1 MLQVTPTLAISES
14 ELQFEFVRSSGPGGQ
29 NVNKVATGVQLR
41 FNVSAAATLPDDV
54 KQRLKR
60 LAGKRIN
67 AEGELIIEA
76 RRYRSQ
82 EKNRRDAVQR
92 LVALLQR
99 AAEKPK
105 TRKQTRPSSAT
116 REKRLADK
124 KRRSEIKRERRGRPE
139 DW

>member
-1 MLQVTPTLAISES
+1 MIEVTPTLAIPES
-14 ELQFEFVRSSGPGGQ
+14 ELQFDFIRSSGPGGQ

-54 KQRLKR
+54 KQRLHR

-82 EKNRRDAVQR
+82 EKNRSDAVQR
-92 LVALLQR
+92 LVALLQS

-105 TRKQTRPSSAT
+105 KRKKTKPTAAA
-116 REKRLADK
+116 REKRLSDK
-124 KRRSEIKRERRGRPE
+124 KKRGELKRERRTRPE

>member
-1 MLQVTPTLAISES
+1 MIEVTPTLAIPES
-14 ELQFEFVRSSGPGGQ
+14 ELQFDFIRSSGPGGQ

-41 FNVSAAATLPDDV
+41 FNVSAATTLPDDV
-54 KQRLKR
+54 KQRLHR

-82 EKNRRDAVQR
+82 EKNRSDAVQR
-92 LVALLQR
+92 LVALLQS

-105 TRKQTRPSSAT
+105 KRKKTKPTAAA
-116 REKRLADK
+116 REKRLSDK
-124 KRRSEIKRERRGRPE
+124 KKRGELKRERRTRPE

>member
-1 MLQVTPTLAISES
+1 MIQVTPTLAIPES
-14 ELQFEFVRSSGPGGQ
+14 ELQFDFIRSSGPGGQ

-41 FNVSAAATLPDDV
+41 FNVKSADTLPEEV
-54 KQRLKR
+54 KQRLFR

-67 AEGELIIEA
+67 ADGEVIIEA

-82 EKNRRDAVQR
+82 EKNRSDAVQR
-92 LVALLQR
+92 LVTLLQT

-105 TRKQTRPSSAT
+105 ARKKTRPSAAA
-116 REKRLADK
+116 REKRLAEK
-124 KRRSEIKRERRGRPE
+124 KRRGELKRERRSQPG

>member
-1 MLQVTPTLAISES
+1 MIEVNPTLAIPES
-14 ELQFEFVRSSGPGGQ
+14 ELQFDFIRSSGPGGQ

-41 FNVSAAATLPDDV
+41 FNVSAAATLPEEV
-54 KQRLKR
+54 KQRLHR

-82 EKNRRDAVQR
+82 EKNRGDAVQR

-105 TRKQTRPSSAT
+105 KRKQTKPTAAA
-116 REKRLADK
+116 REKRLSDK
-124 KRRSEIKRERRGRPE
+124 KKRGELKRERRTRPE